1 MGIFDFFKGK
11 KKEQVSEVDVV
22 QDEAIKSTQNEA
34 DEDDTYIVIGE
45 EDTVIL
51 NEDDAMTGDA
61 QLAESEHIESM
72 DQLVENIKENL
83 KCIDERYKKTIDL
96 KDLEEVVKRHQ
107 EQSEKNIQESE
118 EIQTIE
124 AEIAEKVINE
134 MSETIEAEVIE
145 KVMDEISESFE
156 AEIVEKVINE
166 MSETI
171 EAEVIEKVINNMSET
186 VEAKSTEAVIDE
198 VAMTED
204 LDVTEK
210 LIDEVIEELET
221 TEDFIDEVIEEL
233 AVTEDIVDEAV
244 EELTEE
250 PAKKVGFF
258 GKIKTGISKTREAI
272 FSNVESVLNSFT
284 TIDEELFEE
293 LEEVLILSDIG
304 VETSTYI
311 IDQLRIKV
319 KKEGIKEVSDI
330 NQALK
335 EIISEL
341 LEKNN
346 DEFELK
352 PPTVILVIGV
362 NGVGKTTTIGKLANN
377 FKKEGNTVM
386 LAAADT
392 FRAAAI
398 DQLEVWAKRSNVP
411 LIRQQENGDPGA
423 VVYDACQSAKSKN
436 IDVLLVDTAGRLQ
449 NKKNLMDEL
458 GKITRII
465 NREHSN
471 ANIEVFLVL
480 DSTTGQNALQQ
491 AKVFNEVANV
501 TGLVLTKLDGTAK
514 GGVIVAIK
522 HELDIPVRY
531 VGLGEK
537 IDDLEKFDSEQF
549 AKALLNL

>member
-11 KKEQVSEVDVV
+11 KKGQTGEVQDADVV
-22 QDEAIKSTQNEA
+22 QNDAIEHSQTA
-34 DEDDTYIVIGE
+34 IDEDDTYIVIGE
-45 EDTVIL
+45 EDTIIL
-51 NEDDAMTGDA
+51 NEDDSSLSGGEGT
-61 QLAESEHIESM
+61 ESEHIQSM
-72 DQLVENIKENL
+72 DELFENIKENL
-83 KCIDERYKKTIDL
+83 KCMDEKCKKTIEL
-96 KDLEEVVKRHQ
+96 KDLEEVVKKHQ
-107 EQSEKNIQESE
+107 EQSEKSITESE
-118 EIQTIE
+118 AAEKTINETSENIEDDVVKKVIEEMSGTIE
-124 AEIAEKVINE
+124 AGITDKVIEE
-134 MSETIEAEVIE
+134 MTETIEADITDKVIKEVTEIVEADITDKVIEEVAETIEANIIEEMVEAEVIE
-145 KVMDEISESFE
+145 EVVEEIAEEIAEAIENESIDNV
-156 AEIVEKVINE
+156 AE
-166 MSETI
+166 T
-171 EAEVIEKVINNMSET
+171 
-186 VEAKSTEAVIDE
+186 
-198 VAMTED
+198 
-204 LDVTEK
+204 
-210 LIDEVIEELET
+210 EEL
-221 TEDFIDEVIEEL
+221 D
-233 AVTEDIVDEAV
+233 
-244 EELTEE
+244 ELTEE
-250 PAKKVGFF
+250 PVKKLGFF
-258 GKIKTGISKTREAI
+258 GKIKSGIAKTREAI
-272 FSNVESVLNSFT
+272 FSNVEGVLNSFT
-284 TIDEELFEE
+284 TIDEDLFEE

-311 IDQLRIKV
+311 IEQLRIKV

-335 EIISEL
+335 EIIAEL
-341 LEKNN
+341 LEQNN